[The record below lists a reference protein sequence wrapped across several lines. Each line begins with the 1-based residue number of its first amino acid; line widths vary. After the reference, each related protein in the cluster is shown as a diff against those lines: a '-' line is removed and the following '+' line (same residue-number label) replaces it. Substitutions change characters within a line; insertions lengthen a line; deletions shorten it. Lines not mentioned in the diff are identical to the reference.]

1 MALDAL
7 RAFVRVHPIL
17 DEYRE
22 ALNTLGI
29 KPIRYPLKDDLLKRQ
44 HTGFAKLDHVMP
56 KEGTIAISHREPF
69 PREVLLHEVAHVLLT
84 HLLGDTREHEM
95 EAALVAHQVARRLG
109 WDREASSA
117 ARYAKR
123 YATSLRSSDSQ
134 DEKEGHDTVVSA
146 YAPDGA
152 TQERIRATVEKIVS
166 AFMQTNR

>member
-1 MALDAL
+1 MKLRSKQQLIANIAQAVRSRIDCAYRTGADPAALWIGGRWA
-7 RAFVRVHPIL
+7 
-17 DEYRE
+17 
-22 ALNTLGI
+22 
-29 KPIRYPLKDDLLKRQ
+29 
-44 HTGFAKLDHVMP
+44 
-56 KEGTIAISHREPF
+56 
-69 PREVLLHEVAHVLLT
+69 
-84 HLLGDTREHEM
+84 EHEM

-166 AFMQTNR
+166 AFMQTHR